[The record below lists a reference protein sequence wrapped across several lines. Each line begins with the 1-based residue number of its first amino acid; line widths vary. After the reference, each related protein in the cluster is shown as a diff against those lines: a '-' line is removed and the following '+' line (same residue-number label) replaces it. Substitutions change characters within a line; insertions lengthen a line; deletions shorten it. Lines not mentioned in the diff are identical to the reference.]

1 MLAVVMCGGRGRRIG
16 NLEKPMLRVN
26 GRILIDYVIRELEI
40 ACLDAIFVTSK
51 HAPKTD
57 EFLRK
62 RGYEVFMARGEG
74 YMNDLREAVEEY
86 CLIEPISTINSD
98 LYFRKEGILLSIIDF
113 YFKTDSPALCCIYN
127 DGRLV
132 GINVFDPFHEL
143 QREENFIIDEDDVV
157 NIDTFQDLRRAR
169 YGEL

>member
-1 MLAVVMCGGRGRRIG
+1 MLAVVMCGGKGRRIG
-16 NLEKPMLRVN
+16 NLEKPMLRVK
-26 GRILIDYVIRELEI
+26 GKILIEYAIQELEI

-51 HAPKTD
+51 HTPKTY
-57 EFLRK
+57 EFLK
-62 RGYEVFMARGEG
+62 ERGYEVFMAMGEG
-74 YMNDLREAVEEY
+74 YMKDLRYAVEEY
-86 CLIEPISTINSD
+86 GLIEPILTINSD
-98 LYFRKEGILLSIIDF
+98 LYFRREGILLGIIDF
-113 YFKTDSPALCCIYN
+113 YFKTDSPALCCIYRG
-127 DGRLV
+127 GRAV